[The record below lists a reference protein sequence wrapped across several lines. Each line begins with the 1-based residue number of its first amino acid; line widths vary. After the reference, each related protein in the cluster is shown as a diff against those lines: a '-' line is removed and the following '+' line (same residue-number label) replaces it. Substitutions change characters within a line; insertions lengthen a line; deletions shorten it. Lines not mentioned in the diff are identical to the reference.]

1 MLVSWPGTMNPTKR
15 LTGVCR
21 ECGGSIQFP
30 AELVGTMTTCPLCK
44 KQTELTLA
52 AAPEEPIVPRK
63 VIIWTIV
70 TIVIL
75 VAGVIVL
82 LAGLK
87 HFEKLAA
94 RQQDR
99 SPGAP
104 STQTAE
110 AAAVAGFEVSA
121 LSLEK
126 GQGSSDTYA
135 VGTVV
140 NKANRQRSGVTVELD
155 LLVFGR
161 QASR

>member
-15 LTGVCR
+15 LTGVCS

-52 AAPEEPIVPRK
+52 APPEEPIVPRK
-63 VIIWTIV
+63 VIIWTVV
-70 TIVIL
+70 TVVVLALGVVVL
-75 VAGVIVL
+75 VAGL
-82 LAGLK
+82 R

-94 RQQDR
+94 RQQER
-99 SPGAP
+99 TPGAA
-104 STQTAE
+104 SSQTAE

-121 LSLEK
+121 ISLEK
-126 GQGSSDTYA
+126 GEGSTDTYA

-155 LLVFGR
+155 LLDADRKRIV
-161 QASR
+161 